1 MGDREDEARCA
12 VKQAT
17 NWESEVTDGRSIPG
31 PGSRTRAVGASASAP
46 DPERET
52 PTFAEDL
59 AADRALGIG
68 HAVLRGSL
76 IGFAIVAA
84 IAWVVARLAGFSS
97 TDALGVAAFAGLW
110 GGPGFGGMM
119 GATLAGSRA
128 HD

>member
-1 MGDREDEARCA
+1 

-17 NWESEVTDGRSIPG
+17 NWESEFTDGRSVPG
-31 PGSRTRAVGASASAP
+31 PGAETRATREAASARDTDNHEIPA
-46 DPERET
+46 
-52 PTFAEDL
+52 FAQDL

-84 IAWVVARLAGFSS
+84 IAWLVARFSGFSS
-97 TDALGVAAFAGLW
+97 MDSLGVAAFAGLW

-119 GATLAGSRA
+119 GATLAASRA

>member
-1 MGDREDEARCA
+1 

-17 NWESEVTDGRSIPG
+17 NWESEVTDGRCILG
-31 PGSRTRAVGASASAP
+31 PGSETRAARASAP
-46 DPERET
+46 APDAEREI
-52 PTFAEDL
+52 PAFAEDL

-68 HAVLRGSL
+68 HAVLRGCL

-84 IAWVVARLAGFSS
+84 IAWVIARLAGFSS
-97 TDALGVAAFAGLW
+97 MDALGVAAFAGMW

-119 GATLAGSRA
+119 RATLAGSRA

>member
-1 MGDREDEARCA
+1 

-17 NWESEVTDGRSIPG
+17 NWMSEFTDSRSTARPR
-31 PGSRTRAVGASASAP
+31 SETREPQESASPAHGGESP
-46 DPERET
+46 GISAFEV
-52 PTFAEDL
+52 DL

-76 IGFAIVAA
+76 IGFVIVAT
-84 IAWVVARLAGFSS
+84 IAWLIAHVAGYS
-97 TDALGVAAFAGLW
+97 TWDAVGVAAFAGLW

-119 GATLAGSRA
+119 GATLAASRA